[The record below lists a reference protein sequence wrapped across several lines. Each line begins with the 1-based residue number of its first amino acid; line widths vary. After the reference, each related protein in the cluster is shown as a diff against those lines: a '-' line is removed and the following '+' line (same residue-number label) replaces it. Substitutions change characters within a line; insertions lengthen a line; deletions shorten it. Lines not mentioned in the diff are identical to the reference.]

1 MKSLLT
7 LLTALALLATV
18 PVTAL
23 AAKEEKKDAKTK
35 KEDKKKEK
43 EKEEADKK
51 KMMAKEKKEILYTAT
66 ISSSLGDP
74 TEADVGEVKSLLSVA
89 NAFKCKEVKLD
100 GKQIVATLAIATGRL
115 SKSDVSKM
123 LKEKSNLKVEKLDD
137 IKPEKEKKDKDKDK
151 ADDKKE
157 EPKK

>member
-1 MKSLLT
+1 MRKFVLKFAVL
-7 LLTALALLATV
+7 ALAVLIAS
-18 PVTAL
+18 PVW